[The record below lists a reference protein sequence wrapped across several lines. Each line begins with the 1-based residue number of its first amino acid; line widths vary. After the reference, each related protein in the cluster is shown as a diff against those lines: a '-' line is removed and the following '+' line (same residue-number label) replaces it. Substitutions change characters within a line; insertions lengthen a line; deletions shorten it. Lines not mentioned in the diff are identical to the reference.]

1 MPSDWFPTASG
12 RRVLLEQFHVERFA
26 LGVLEGRP
34 DLIRRIQI
42 ERLPERIRELF
53 PGRTAYLV
61 VAPPEPPLRH
71 LTYVPGTL
79 DRAQCTPVQR
89 HPAVEGKLVNV
100 KSIESFQ
107 CDQHPSGSDP

>member
-1 MPSDWFPTASG
+1 MPSDWFLTASG

-61 VAPPEPPLRH
+61 VAPPVAGAGYPR
-71 LTYVPGTL
+71 YVL
-79 DRAQCTPVQR
+79 A
-89 HPAVEGKLVNV
+89 AAL
-100 KSIESFQ
+100 ESFEPVGQ
-107 CDQHPSGSDP
+107 TGSAHH